1 MSRIEMDAMEAQI
14 RTAKT
19 LDKILGILANIAS
32 LLAQQSET
40 LEKLVNKKAE
50 PAPNGM
56 WYWKKETPVKE
67 EDEK

>member
-19 LDKILGILANIAS
+19 LDKILGILTVITTQLEKQN
-32 LLAQQSET
+32 ET

-50 PAPNGM
+50 PIPSGM
-56 WYWKKETPVKE
+56 WYYKKETPVKE

>member
-50 PAPNGM
+50 PASNGM
-56 WYWKKETPVKE
+56 WYWKKETPAKE
-67 EDEK
+67 EEK

>member
-32 LLAQQSET
+32 LLVQQSET
-40 LEKLVNKKAE
+40 LEKLVNKKVE

-56 WYWKKETPVKE
+56 WYWKKEVPVKE
-67 EDEK
+67 EEK

>member
-1 MSRIEMDAMEAQI
+1 MTRIEMDAMEAQI

-40 LEKLVNKKAE
+40 LEKLVNKKPA

-56 WYWKKETPVKE
+56 WYWKKEVPVKE
-67 EDEK
+67 EEK